1 MMQMKCVYKGKT
13 KDVYEN
19 ADGTYTLKLKDDATG
34 KDGVFD
40 PGENT
45 VGLQIE
51 GLGKSSLRL
60 SVYYFEKIKAA
71 GIATHYL
78 GADIDSAQMQVLP
91 ATMFGQGLEF
101 ICRRRAAGSFIR
113 RYGAYVAEGA
123 PLDYFVEVTLKD
135 DQRQDPQIAKEA
147 LVELGIMT
155 KDQYDTCVALTK
167 EITKLIADD
176 LGQKGLDLYDIKFE
190 FGKHGDT
197 IMLIDE
203 VSGGCMRAY
212 ENGVSIPPMELEKRV
227 LAG

>member
-1 MMQMKCVYKGKT
+1 MMQTKCVYKGKT

-78 GADIDSAQMQVLP
+78 GADIERAEMQVLP
-91 ATMFGQGLEF
+91 ATMFGKGLEF

-113 RYGAYVAEGA
+113 RYGAYATEGM

-135 DQRQDPQIAKEA
+135 DARQDPQIAKEA
-147 LVELGIMT
+147 LLGLNIMT
-155 KDQYDTCVALTK
+155 EAEYNTCVLLTK

-176 LGQKGLDLYDIKFE
+176 LSEKGLDLYDIKFE

-197 IMLIDE
+197 VMLIDE

-212 ENGVSIPPMELEKRV
+212 QNKTSVAPMELEKIV
-227 LAG
+227 LG